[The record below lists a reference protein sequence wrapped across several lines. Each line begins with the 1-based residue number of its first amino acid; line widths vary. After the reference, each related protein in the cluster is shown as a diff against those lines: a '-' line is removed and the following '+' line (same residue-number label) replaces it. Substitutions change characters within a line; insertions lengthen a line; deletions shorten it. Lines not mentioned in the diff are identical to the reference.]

1 MTQSRVPNPQFFS
14 NHKKSMIKIIER
26 NKPIFE
32 DCEKDLNE
40 ILMYLDKKQRYA
52 EYMIQHLNPHSESES
67 ERDQYSMYK
76 KIYEQLI
83 PVQKKAFEIVRRKN
97 NMIKKNDELK
107 SYILKSNKQL
117 DVIVKTYQDIK

>member
-1 MTQSRVPNPQFFS
+1 MTQSLVPNSQFFE
-14 NHKKSMIKIIER
+14 NHKKAMIKVIER
-26 NKPIFE
+26 NQPIFKS
-32 DCEKDLNE
+32 CEQDLND
-40 ILMYLDKKQRYA
+40 ILLYLDKKQRYA
-52 EYMIQHLNPHSESES
+52 EYMIQNLDPHSSSES
-67 ERDQYSMYK
+67 ERDQYKLYK
-76 KIYEQLI
+76 RIYDQLI